1 MWCLWSIHTYDTQ
14 WQICEKLSSAV
25 FKMSMWKSK
34 AIILKNNTIG
44 CAIHS
49 GNLEWFCCSFINTL
63 TMIGVWLWCLTPLS
77 TIFQWYRGSQ
87 VYWWRKPEYIEKN
100 TNLSQVTD
108 KIYHMMLY
116 RVHLAMS
123 GIQSQNVSGD
133 RHWLHR

>member
-49 GNLEWFCCSFINTL
+49 GNLEWFCCSF
-63 TMIGVWLWCLTPLS
+63 MIGVWLWCLTPLS

-87 VYWWRKPEYIEKN
+87 VYWWRKPEDHRPIASHWQA
-100 TNLSQVTD
+100 LSHNV
-108 KIYHMMLY
+108 
-116 RVHLAMS
+116 VHLAL
-123 GIQSQNVSGD
+123 IEIRTHNISGD
-133 RHWLHR
+133 WHWLHR